1 MLEINEPSVTTKPL
15 EGATVWTTIPM
26 KSSTTELPEVLAM
39 YTPHTDDE
47 RQPDDEVKTDADV
60 NLQYINLIAK
70 INFYLGSRIPKIF
83 P

>member
-1 MLEINEPSVTTKPL
+1 
-15 EGATVWTTIPM
+15 
-26 KSSTTELPEVLAM
+26 M

-60 NLQYINLIAK
+60 NLQYINLIAE